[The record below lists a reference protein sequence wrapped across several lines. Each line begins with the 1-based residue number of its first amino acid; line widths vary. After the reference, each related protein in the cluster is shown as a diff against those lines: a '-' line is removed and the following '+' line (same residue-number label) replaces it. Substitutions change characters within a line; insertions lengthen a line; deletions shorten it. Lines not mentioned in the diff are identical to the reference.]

1 MGVKFITREQAA
13 ALITDDSTVVTT
25 GFVECSNP
33 EALESA
39 LGERF
44 EKTGSPKN
52 LTLFHAAGQG
62 DGDYK
67 AANHFGKEGLLKRII
82 AGHYNKA
89 PKIGKLIMEN
99 KIEAYNFPQGTL
111 SQLFRDIAGK
121 RVGTITHVGLQTFVD
136 PRVEGGKLN
145 TKTTEELVELI
156 SINGKE
162 RLFYKAFDL
171 DFAFIKGSVCDEKGN
186 VTMEDELVPT
196 EVLSVAQAVHN
207 CGGKVIVQVDSVLKN
222 GTIDP
227 KLVKV
232 PRIYIDYIVVV
243 EEKELKQPYYGCD
256 YCPELTGKKMISERV
271 EMNPIPLDAK
281 KIIARRAAMEIREDA
296 IVNLGI
302 GVPELVSAV
311 CTEEKI
317 NDYFTLTVE
326 AGPIGGIPQGGAA
339 FGASLNAEAIVDQP
353 YQFDFYDGGG
363 LDIAFLGLAQV
374 DESGNVNVSKFSGR
388 VAGCGGFINITQN
401 AKKVVYC
408 GTFTAK
414 GLKLAV
420 DSGKLVIENE
430 GQNKKFM
437 KAVEQ
442 ITFSGNYAKEK
453 KQNVLYVTERAVF
466 ELREEGVTLIEVAPE
481 IDLQKDILN
490 FMDFKPI
497 IAKDLKEM
505 DARIFREETVGLKE
519 K

>member
-1 MGVKFITREQAA
+1 MQ
-13 ALITDDSTVVTT
+13 
-25 GFVECSNP
+25 
-33 EALESA
+33 
-39 LGERF
+39 
-44 EKTGSPKN
+44 
-52 LTLFHAAGQG
+52 
-62 DGDYK
+62 
-67 AANHFGKEGLLKRII
+67 
-82 AGHYNKA
+82 
-89 PKIGKLIMEN
+89 
-99 KIEAYNFPQGTL
+99 
-111 SQLFRDIAGK
+111 
-121 RVGTITHVGLQTFVD
+121 
-136 PRVEGGKLN
+136 
-145 TKTTEELVELI
+145 
-156 SINGKE
+156 
-162 RLFYKAFDL
+162 
-171 DFAFIKGSVCDEKGN
+171 
-186 VTMEDELVPT
+186 
-196 EVLSVAQAVHN
+196 
-207 CGGKVIVQVDSVLKN
+207 
-222 GTIDP
+222 
-227 KLVKV
+227 
-232 PRIYIDYIVVV
+232 
-243 EEKELKQPYYGCD
+243 
-256 YCPELTGKKMISERV
+256 
-271 EMNPIPLDAK
+271 
-281 KIIARRAAMEIREDA
+281 KIIARRAAMEIREGA

-339 FGASLNAEAIVDQP
+339 FGGSLNAEAIVDQP

-466 ELREEGVTLIEVAPE
+466 ELREEGVTLIEVAPG

-505 DARIFREETVGLKE
+505 DARIFREETMGLKE

>member
-67 AANHFGKEGLLKRII
+67 AVNHFGKEGLLKRII

-171 DFAFIKGSVCDEKGN
+171 HFAFIKGSVCDEKGN

-281 KIIARRAAMEIREDA
+281 KLLQE
-296 IVNLGI
+296 
-302 GVPELVSAV
+302 ELQWKS
-311 CTEEKI
+311 EKMPL
-317 NDYFTLTVE
+317 LT
-326 AGPIGGIPQGGAA
+326 
-339 FGASLNAEAIVDQP
+339 
-353 YQFDFYDGGG
+353 
-363 LDIAFLGLAQV
+363 
-374 DESGNVNVSKFSGR
+374 
-388 VAGCGGFINITQN
+388 
-401 AKKVVYC
+401 
-408 GTFTAK
+408 
-414 GLKLAV
+414 
-420 DSGKLVIENE
+420 
-430 GQNKKFM
+430 
-437 KAVEQ
+437 
-442 ITFSGNYAKEK
+442 
-453 KQNVLYVTERAVF
+453 
-466 ELREEGVTLIEVAPE
+466 
-481 IDLQKDILN
+481 
-490 FMDFKPI
+490 
-497 IAKDLKEM
+497 
-505 DARIFREETVGLKE
+505 
-519 K
+519 

>member
-207 CGGKVIVQVDSVLKN
+207 CGGKVIVQVDSV
-222 GTIDP
+222 
-227 KLVKV
+227 
-232 PRIYIDYIVVV
+232 
-243 EEKELKQPYYGCD
+243 
-256 YCPELTGKKMISERV
+256 
-271 EMNPIPLDAK
+271 
-281 KIIARRAAMEIREDA
+281 
-296 IVNLGI
+296 
-302 GVPELVSAV
+302 
-311 CTEEKI
+311 
-317 NDYFTLTVE
+317 
-326 AGPIGGIPQGGAA
+326 
-339 FGASLNAEAIVDQP
+339 
-353 YQFDFYDGGG
+353 
-363 LDIAFLGLAQV
+363 
-374 DESGNVNVSKFSGR
+374 
-388 VAGCGGFINITQN
+388 
-401 AKKVVYC
+401 
-408 GTFTAK
+408 
-414 GLKLAV
+414 
-420 DSGKLVIENE
+420 
-430 GQNKKFM
+430 
-437 KAVEQ
+437 
-442 ITFSGNYAKEK
+442 
-453 KQNVLYVTERAVF
+453 
-466 ELREEGVTLIEVAPE
+466 
-481 IDLQKDILN
+481 
-490 FMDFKPI
+490 
-497 IAKDLKEM
+497 
-505 DARIFREETVGLKE
+505 
-519 K
+519 

>member
-67 AANHFGKEGLLKRII
+67 AVNHFGKEGLLKRII

-281 KIIARRAAMEIREDA
+281 KIIARRAAMEIREGA

-339 FGASLNAEAIVDQP
+339 FGGSLNAEAIVDQP

-453 KQNVLYVTERAVF
+453 KQNVLVCNRKSGIRA
-466 ELREEGVTLIEVAPE
+466 
-481 IDLQKDILN
+481 
-490 FMDFKPI
+490 
-497 IAKDLKEM
+497 
-505 DARIFREETVGLKE
+505 
-519 K
+519 